1 MRLLPYFRQFLQ
13 HKVNNFA
20 ILSVSVREGAPAAA
34 EALLEIPG
42 ISGSYEVPTQRE
54 GTLAAIATII
64 GIVGGVAALA
74 EQIRKWYQEWHKSH
88 PGKQFD
94 VVILDP
100 ETGNRILLEEATIE
114 EITEI
119 LKSISK

>member
-1 MRLLPYFRQFLQ
+1 MAEIQ
-13 HKVNNFA
+13 
-20 ILSVSVREGAPAAA
+20 IGIEGEAAPAAA

-42 ISGSYEVPTQRE
+42 ISGSYEVPPQKE
-54 GTLAAIATII
+54 ATLAAIATII
-64 GIVGGVAALA
+64 GIVGGAAALA

-100 ETGNRILLEEATIE
+100 DTGNRILLEEATIE

>member
-1 MRLLPYFRQFLQ
+1 MAEIQ
-13 HKVNNFA
+13 VG
-20 ILSVSVREGAPAAA
+20 IEGEDALAAA

-42 ISGSYEVPTQRE
+42 ISGSYEVPTQKE
-54 GTLAAIATII
+54 GTLAAVATII

-74 EQIRKWYQEWHKSH
+74 EQIRKWYQEWHKSY

-100 ETGNRILLEEATIE
+100 VTGNRILLEEATIE

-119 LKSISK
+119 LKSLSK

>member
-1 MRLLPYFRQFLQ
+1 MAEIQ
-13 HKVNNFA
+13 VG
-20 ILSVSVREGAPAAA
+20 IEGEGAPAAA

-54 GTLAAIATII
+54 GTLAAVATIV

-88 PGKQFD
+88 PGKQFGRC
-94 VVILDP
+94 I
-100 ETGNRILLEEATIE
+100 IE
-114 EITEI
+114 G
-119 LKSISK
+119 

>member
-1 MRLLPYFRQFLQ
+1 MAEIQ
-13 HKVNNFA
+13 
-20 ILSVSVREGAPAAA
+20 IGIEGEGAPAAA
-34 EALLEIPG
+34 EALLKIPG

-64 GIVGGVAALA
+64 GIVGGAVALA

-94 VVILDP
+94 VVIVDSD
-100 ETGNRILLEEATIE
+100 TGNRILLEEATIE

-119 LKSISK
+119 LKSLSK

>member
-1 MRLLPYFRQFLQ
+1 MAGIQ
-13 HKVNNFA
+13 VG
-20 ILSVSVREGAPAAA
+20 IEGGGAPAAA
-34 EALLEIPG
+34 EALLEIPE

-64 GIVGGVAALA
+64 GIVGGAAALA

-100 ETGNRILLEEATIE
+100 DTGNRILLEDATLE

-119 LKSISK
+119 LKSLSK

>member
-1 MRLLPYFRQFLQ
+1 MAQIQ
-13 HKVNNFA
+13 
-20 ILSVSVREGAPAAA
+20 IGIEGEDAPAAA

-42 ISGSYEVPTQRE
+42 ISGTYEVPPQKE
-54 GTLAAIATII
+54 ATLAAIATIV
-64 GIVGGVAALA
+64 GIVGGAAALA

-94 VVILDP
+94 VEFFDP
-100 ETGNRILLEEATIE
+100 DTGNRILLEEATIE

-119 LKSISK
+119 LKAISK

>member
-1 MRLLPYFRQFLQ
+1 MAEIQ
-13 HKVNNFA
+13 VG
-20 ILSVSVREGAPAAA
+20 IEGENAPAAA

-54 GTLAAIATII
+54 GTLAAVATIV
-64 GIVGGVAALA
+64 GIVGGAVALA
-74 EQIRKWYQEWHKSH
+74 EQIRKWYQEWQQSH

-94 VVILDP
+94 VIIYDP
-100 ETGNRILLEEATIE
+100 DTGSRIFLEEATIE

-119 LKSISK
+119 LKSLSK

>member
-1 MRLLPYFRQFLQ
+1 MAEIQ
-13 HKVNNFA
+13 VG
-20 ILSVSVREGAPAAA
+20 IEGEGAPAAA

-42 ISGSYEVPTQRE
+42 ISGSYEVPAQRE

-64 GIVGGVAALA
+64 TIVGGVAALA
-74 EQIRKWYQEWHKSH
+74 EQIRNWYQEWKKSY

-100 ETGNRILLEEATIE
+100 VTGNRILLEEATIE

>member
-1 MRLLPYFRQFLQ
+1 MAGIQ
-13 HKVNNFA
+13 VG
-20 ILSVSVREGAPAAA
+20 IEGEGAPAAA

-42 ISGSYEVPTQRE
+42 ISGSYEVPMQRE

-94 VVILDP
+94 VEIFDP
-100 ETGNRILLEEATIE
+100 ASGNRILLEEATIE

>member
-1 MRLLPYFRQFLQ
+1 MAEIQ
-13 HKVNNFA
+13 VG
-20 ILSVSVREGAPAAA
+20 IEGEDAPVAA

-64 GIVGGVAALA
+64 GIVGGVVTLA

-94 VVILDP
+94 VVIVDSD
-100 ETGNRILLEEATIE
+100 TGRRILLEEATVE

-119 LKSISK
+119 LQSLNK

>member
-1 MRLLPYFRQFLQ
+1 MAEIQ
-13 HKVNNFA
+13 VG
-20 ILSVSVREGAPAAA
+20 IEGEGAPAAA
-34 EALLEIPG
+34 AALLEIPG

-64 GIVGGVAALA
+64 GIVGGAVALA

-100 ETGNRILLEEATIE
+100 DTGNRILLEEATIE

-119 LKSISK
+119 LKSLSK

>member
-1 MRLLPYFRQFLQ
+1 MAEIQIR
-13 HKVNNFA
+13 
-20 ILSVSVREGAPAAA
+20 IEGEDAPTAA

-54 GTLAAIATII
+54 GTLAAIATIV

-100 ETGNRILLEEATIE
+100 ETGNRILLQEATIE

>member
-1 MRLLPYFRQFLQ
+1 MAEIQ
-13 HKVNNFA
+13 VG
-20 ILSVSVREGAPAAA
+20 IEGEGAPAAA

-42 ISGSYEVPTQRE
+42 VSGSYEVPTQRE
-54 GTLAAIATII
+54 GTLAAVATII
-64 GIVGGVAALA
+64 AIVGGVAALA

-100 ETGNRILLEEATIE
+100 DTGNRILLEEATIE

>member
-1 MRLLPYFRQFLQ
+1 MAEIQ
-13 HKVNNFA
+13 VG
-20 ILSVSVREGAPAAA
+20 IEGENAPAAA

-54 GTLAAIATII
+54 AALAAVATIV
-64 GIVGGVAALA
+64 GIVGGAVALA
-74 EQIRKWYQEWHKSH
+74 EQIRKWYQEWHQSH

-94 VVILDP
+94 VEIFDHV
-100 ETGNRILLEEATIE
+100 TGNRILLEEATIE

-119 LKSISK
+119 LKSLSK

>member
-1 MRLLPYFRQFLQ
+1 MAEIQ
-13 HKVNNFA
+13 
-20 ILSVSVREGAPAAA
+20 IGIEGEDAPAAA

-54 GTLAAIATII
+54 GTLAAIATVV

-100 ETGNRILLEEATIE
+100 DTGNRIFLADATIE

>member
-1 MRLLPYFRQFLQ
+1 MAEIQ
-13 HKVNNFA
+13 VG
-20 ILSVSVREGAPAAA
+20 IEGEDAPAAA

-54 GTLAAIATII
+54 GTLAAVATII
-64 GIVGGVAALA
+64 TIVGGAVALA
-74 EQIRKWYQEWHKSH
+74 EQIRKWYQEWHQSH

-100 ETGNRILLEEATIE
+100 DTGNRVLLQEATIE

-119 LKSISK
+119 LKSLSK

>member
-1 MRLLPYFRQFLQ
+1 MAEIQ
-13 HKVNNFA
+13 VG
-20 ILSVSVREGAPAAA
+20 IEGEGAPAAA

-54 GTLAAIATII
+54 GTLAAVATII
-64 GIVGGVAALA
+64 TIVGGAAALA
-74 EQIRKWYQEWHKSH
+74 EQIRKWYQEGKKYH

-94 VVILDP
+94 VVIFDP
-100 ETGNRILLEEATIE
+100 VSGNRILLEDATIE

>member
-1 MRLLPYFRQFLQ
+1 M
-13 HKVNNFA
+13 
-20 ILSVSVREGAPAAA
+20 
-34 EALLEIPG
+34 
-42 ISGSYEVPTQRE
+42 
-54 GTLAAIATII
+54 
-64 GIVGGVAALA
+64 ALA

-100 ETGNRILLEEATIE
+100 DTGNRILLEEATIE

-119 LKSISK
+119 LKSLSK

>member
-1 MRLLPYFRQFLQ
+1 MAEIQ
-13 HKVNNFA
+13 VG
-20 ILSVSVREGAPAAA
+20 IEGEGAPAAA

-42 ISGSYEVPTQRE
+42 ISGSYEVPTQKE
-54 GTLAAIATII
+54 GTLAAVATII
-64 GIVGGVAALA
+64 GIVGGAVALA

-100 ETGNRILLEEATIE
+100 DTGNRILLEEATIE

>member
-1 MRLLPYFRQFLQ
+1 MAEIQ
-13 HKVNNFA
+13 VG
-20 ILSVSVREGAPAAA
+20 IEGEDAPAAA
-34 EALLEIPG
+34 EALLEISG
-42 ISGSYEVPTQRE
+42 ISGSYEVPTQKE

-64 GIVGGVAALA
+64 GIVGGVVTLA
-74 EQIRKWYQEWHKSH
+74 EQIRKWHQEWHKSH

-100 ETGNRILLEEATIE
+100 NTGSRILLEEATIE

-119 LKSISK
+119 LQSLSK

>member
-1 MRLLPYFRQFLQ
+1 MAEIQ
-13 HKVNNFA
+13 
-20 ILSVSVREGAPAAA
+20 IGIEGEGAPAAA

-42 ISGSYEVPTQRE
+42 ISGSYEVPSSKE
-54 GTLAAIATII
+54 GTLAVIATIV

-100 ETGNRILLEEATIE
+100 DTGNRILLEEATIE

>member
-1 MRLLPYFRQFLQ
+1 MAQIQ
-13 HKVNNFA
+13 
-20 ILSVSVREGAPAAA
+20 IGIEGEGAPAAA

-42 ISGSYEVPTQRE
+42 ISGSYEVPTQKE
-54 GTLAAIATII
+54 GTLAAIATIV
-64 GIVGGVAALA
+64 GIVGGAAALA

-88 PGKQFD
+88 PGKRFEVEIFD
-94 VVILDP
+94 PVS
-100 ETGNRILLEEATIE
+100 GNRILLEEATIE